1 MNSSDFSFIQITD
14 HHLREH
20 ESDLTFGFSPAHAF
34 RATLRHIAR
43 RSPPPDFILTTGDLV
58 HAGTPAEY
66 QTARA
71 MLGLRELSPAP
82 GPQAVTA
89 EGLHDMPMY
98 FLPGNH
104 DPRAVFFRNMFS
116 DTVEPAA
123 GAPPLMDV
131 EFAHKGMRFIC
142 IDWGGDNKPVATPAM
157 LSFLARS
164 LENPAPAILL
174 MHHARA
180 PVGIPRLDS
189 CLPDDMPAFEAVV
202 RGSSLLAMFCGHFH
216 TTYQTIVAGIPV
228 YGLRS
233 TTFSFA
239 ADGAQTL
246 YVLRPPHYRVITVSS
261 STVNTEIVEVAL

>member
-1 MNSSDFSFIQITD
+1 MISTTFSFIQITD

-34 RATLRHIAR
+34 RTTLRDIAR
-43 RSPPPDFILTTGDLV
+43 RTPPPDFIVTTGDLV

-82 GPQAVTA
+82 GPQSVTA
-89 EGLHDMPMY
+89 EGLRGMPMY

-104 DPRAVFFRNMFS
+104 DPRAVFFRSMFS
-116 DTVEPAA
+116 DSVEPAT
-123 GAPPLMDV
+123 GVPLLMNV

-142 IDWGGDNKPVATPAM
+142 IDWGSANKPIATPAM

-164 LENPAPAILL
+164 LENRAPAILL
-174 MHHARA
+174 MHHALA
-180 PVGIPRLDS
+180 PVGIPYLDS
-189 CLPDDMPAFEAVV
+189 FLPDDLPAFEAIV

-216 TTYQTIVAGIPV
+216 TTYQTVVGGIPV

-239 ADGAQTL
+239 ADGDQTL
-246 YVLRPPHYRVITVSS
+246 FVLRPPHYRVVTISDRAVA
-261 STVNTEIVEVAL
+261 TEIVEVAL